1 MFRAA
6 FYKGIRPGL
15 EGIYSRA
22 VHWWT
27 RSPYSHCEFIF
38 QDGLSGSASFIDGGV
53 RFKSI
58 SYNPDHW
65 DFIDLP
71 NEWENEIR
79 LKFATKEGFGYD
91 ILGNFGFIFPSFDNT
106 KNKYFC
112 SEIMADCMGIEKP
125 ELFYP
130 GVLYYSLK
138 QVMERYNGHR
148 N

>member
-6 FYKGIRPGL
+6 FYKGVRPGL

-38 QDGLSGSASFIDGGV
+38 SDGLSGSAAYIDGGV
-53 RFKSI
+53 RLKNI
-58 SYNPDHW
+58 VYKPEHW

-71 NEWENEIR
+71 PEWEEDIR
-79 LKFATKEGFGYD
+79 KEFETKVGLGYD

-112 SEIMADCMGIEKP
+112 SEIMAELLGFERPQLFTPGI
-125 ELFYP
+125 LS
-130 GVLYYSLK
+130 YSLK
-138 QVMERYNGHR
+138 LVVDKKVQ
-148 N
+148 